1 MFIFPRHTFMPK
13 PLDVG
18 AQAPHVSKGSW
29 LGMSTLPVRKE
40 ATKLSK

>member
-1 MFIFPRHTFMPK
+1 MPK

-18 AQAPHVSKGSW
+18 AQAPSQWCGKGFAHVSKGSW